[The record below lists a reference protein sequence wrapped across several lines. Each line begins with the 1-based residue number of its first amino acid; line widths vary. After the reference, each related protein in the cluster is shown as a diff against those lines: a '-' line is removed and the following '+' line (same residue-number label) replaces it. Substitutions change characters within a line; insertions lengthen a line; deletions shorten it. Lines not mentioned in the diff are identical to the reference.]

1 MNPKA
6 LDSLRRHESN
16 PNLGDF
22 MTITTASRPRRSL
35 IFMPGNKPKMLE
47 KAMSAGAD
55 IVCIDLED
63 AIAPPDKDAARS
75 GTMALFADGTLTND
89 DLDQPEVIIRVNC
102 LRTPDGLA
110 DLLAIVNS
118 DNSPSAIML
127 PKVKSADEIC
137 VHEELLDGDNA
148 SIRLHVII
156 ETNEGL
162 ENAFDIARCSNRID
176 SLLFGGVDMAAEL
189 RVEPTWNELF
199 YARSRI
205 VHAAASASL
214 DLIDVPFMDL
224 ADVDGL
230 IEAARASQA
239 LGFTGK
245 AAIHPKQIS
254 TLNEAFSPSEEEI
267 AMARR
272 VIDEFEKQ
280 GTGLVVIDN
289 KLIEKPVLR
298 SMYRILSIAERL

>member
-1 MNPKA
+1 M
-6 LDSLRRHESN
+6 SESQ
-16 PNLGDF
+16 
-22 MTITTASRPRRSL
+22 TTRPRRSL
-35 IFMPGNKPKMLE
+35 IFMPGNKPEMFV
-47 KAMSAGAD
+47 KASAAGAD

-63 AIAPPDKDAARS
+63 AIAPPDKEAARS
-75 GTMALFADGTLTND
+75 GTMALFADGSETND
-89 DLDQPEVIIRVNC
+89 DLAKPETIVRINC

-110 DLLAIVNS
+110 DLLAIANAKHG
-118 DNSPSAIML
+118 PSAIML
-127 PKVKSADEIC
+127 PKVKSPDEIR
-137 VHEELLDGDNA
+137 VHEEILDGVHAN
-148 SIRLHVII
+148 IRLHVII

-162 ENAFDIARCSNRID
+162 EAAFDIARYSNRMD

-189 RVEPTWNELF
+189 RVEPTWDEMF

-224 ADVDGL
+224 GDMDGL
-230 IEAARASQA
+230 AEAARASQR

-245 AAIHPKQIS
+245 AAIHPKQIP
-254 TLNEAFSPSEEEI
+254 TLNETFSPSEEEI

-298 SMYRILSIAERL
+298 SMYRILAIAERL

>member
-1 MNPKA
+1 MNK
-6 LDSLRRHESN
+6 SQ
-16 PNLGDF
+16 
-22 MTITTASRPRRSL
+22 TTRPRRSL
-35 IFMPGNKPKMLE
+35 IFMPGNKPEMFP
-47 KAMSAGAD
+47 KASAAGAD

-63 AIAPPDKDAARS
+63 AIAPPDKDAARA
-75 GTMALFADGTLTND
+75 GTMALFADGSETND
-89 DLDQPEVIIRVNC
+89 DLSKPETVVRINC

-110 DLLAIVNS
+110 DLLAIANAEHG
-118 DNSPSAIML
+118 PSAIML
-127 PKVKSADEIC
+127 PKVKSPDEIR
-137 VHEELLDGDNA
+137 VHEEILEGVHAN
-148 SIRLHVII
+148 IRLHVII

-162 ENAFDIARCSNRID
+162 EAAFDIARYSNRMD

-189 RVEPTWNELF
+189 RVEPTWNEMF
-199 YARSRI
+199 YARSRV

-224 ADVDGL
+224 GDMDGL
-230 IEAARASQA
+230 AEAARASQR

-245 AAIHPKQIS
+245 AAIHPKQIP
-254 TLNEAFSPSEEEI
+254 TLNETFSPSEEEI
-267 AMARR
+267 AMAKR

-298 SMYRILSIAERL
+298 SMYRILAIADLR

>member
-1 MNPKA
+1 M
-6 LDSLRRHESN
+6 
-16 PNLGDF
+16 
-22 MTITTASRPRRSL
+22 MTSKTTRPRRSL
-35 IFMPGNKPKMLE
+35 IFMPGNKPEMFP
-47 KAMSAGAD
+47 KASSAGAD

-63 AIAPPDKDAARS
+63 AIAPRDKEAARS
-75 GTMALFADGTLTND
+75 GTLALFADGTETND
-89 DLDQPEVIIRVNC
+89 ELSKPETIVRINC

-110 DLLAIVNS
+110 DLLAIANAEYG
-118 DNSPSAIML
+118 PSAIML
-127 PKVKSADEIC
+127 PKVKSPDEIR
-137 VHEELLDGDNA
+137 VHEELLDGAHAN
-148 SIRLHVII
+148 IRLHVII

-162 ENAFDIARCSNRID
+162 ECAFDIARCSDRID

-189 RVEPTWNELF
+189 RVEPTWNEMF

-224 ADVDGL
+224 ADMDGL
-230 IEAARASQA
+230 AEAARASQS

-245 AAIHPKQIS
+245 AAIHPKQIP
-254 TLNEAFSPSEEEI
+254 TLNETFSPSEDEI

-298 SMYRILSIAERL
+298 SMYRILAIAEQL

>member
-1 MNPKA
+1 
-6 LDSLRRHESN
+6 
-16 PNLGDF
+16 
-22 MTITTASRPRRSL
+22 MTTHRVTRPRRSL
-35 IFMPGNKPKMLE
+35 IFMPGNKPEMFE
-47 KAMSAGAD
+47 KASNAGAD

-63 AIAPPDKDAARS
+63 AIAPPDKEVARS
-75 GTMALFADGTLTND
+75 GTLALFADGTETND
-89 DLDQPEVIIRVNC
+89 DLAKPETIVRINC

-110 DLLAIVNS
+110 DLLAIANAEHG
-118 DNSPSAIML
+118 PSAIML
-127 PKVKSADEIC
+127 PKVKSPDEIR
-137 VHEELLDGDNA
+137 VHEELLDGAHDR
-148 SIRLHVII
+148 IRFHVII

-162 ENAFDIARCSNRID
+162 ETAFDIARCSNRID
-176 SLLFGGVDMAAEL
+176 SMLFGGVDMAAEL
-189 RVEPTWNELF
+189 RVEPTWNEMF

-224 ADVDGL
+224 ADMDGL
-230 IEAARASQA
+230 AEAARASQS

-245 AAIHPKQIS
+245 AAIHPKQIP
-254 TLNEAFSPSEEEI
+254 TLNETFSPSEEEI

-280 GTGLVVIDN
+280 GTGLIVIDN

-298 SMYRILSIAERL
+298 SMYRILAIAERL